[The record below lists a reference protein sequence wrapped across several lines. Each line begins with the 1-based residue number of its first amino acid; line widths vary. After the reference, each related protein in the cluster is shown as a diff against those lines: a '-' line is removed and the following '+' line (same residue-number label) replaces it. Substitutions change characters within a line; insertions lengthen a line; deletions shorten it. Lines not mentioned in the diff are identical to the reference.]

1 MADRPTC
8 GQGLAEHSSLPATL
22 GELTTS
28 VAGILEVHL
37 RALDLG
43 DEAARREH
51 GVYLRLAE
59 QHRQT
64 AGELAATGRDMAG
77 QRDLPMGAHDPTV
90 MSSPEAV
97 DAFERFV
104 QAEREL
110 LALLQERLRQD
121 EQLLAGMR
129 QGA

>member
-1 MADRPTC
+1 MADRPSC
-8 GQGLAEHSSLPATL
+8 GQGLAEHASLPAKL
-22 GELTTS
+22 GELTAS

-37 RALDLG
+37 RALDLE

-51 GVYLRLAE
+51 GVYLRLAQ

-64 AGELAATGRDMAG
+64 AGELAATGREMAG
-77 QRDLPMGAHDPTV
+77 QRDLPMGAHDMTV

-97 DAFERFV
+97 GAFERVV

-121 EQLLAGMR
+121 EQMLAGMR
-129 QGA
+129 QGS

>member
-22 GELTTS
+22 GELTAS

-37 RALDLG
+37 QALDLE
-43 DEAARREH
+43 DERSRTER
-51 GVYLRLAE
+51 GVYLRLVEA
-59 QHRQT
+59 HRQT
-64 AGELAATGRDMAG
+64 AAALAATGRDMAG

-97 DAFERFV
+97 AAFERYV
-104 QAEREL
+104 EAEREL
-110 LALLQERLRQD
+110 LALLRERLRQD
-121 EQLLAGMR
+121 EQLLAGMGHR
-129 QGA
+129 G